1 MELTQEKNTQLFEAL
16 ATATPLSDVLSLIIE
31 LTEASQ
37 KGMIS
42 SILLLD
48 NKSKTLKAGAA
59 PNLPNEYNNAV
70 DGLEIGLGICSC
82 GESAYTGK
90 TVIVEDI
97 NSHPNW
103 SNKDKIEL
111 AKRAGLKACWSE
123 PIFSSEKEII
133 GTLAMYYKEIKTPTK
148 KDYKALKIAAHMA
161 GVAIEKRNNE
171 EKIKKSEEKFK
182 TLFNALNDAVIL
194 MHDGKFIDCNDKTL
208 ETFKCERKDIVGK
221 SPKEFSPEK
230 QFNGVTSITEI
241 EEKIKLVIEGK
252 PQIFYSKRPTKS
264 GSLFD
269 AEINL
274 SAFNMQGKTY
284 ILGIIRDITDRLKY
298 EKSILESE
306 KKYRQLT
313 DVALDGL
320 VVVNKEN
327 KIVLFNPAAER
338 MFNCTESYVKN
349 NDISKLLVNKK
360 HTTLSNTLAQYQ
372 KGELIY
378 GIKPDGSEFP
388 VETSFVE
395 IEIDNEIYF
404 SSFIRNV
411 TQEKQNEIKVVNALL
426 EGQENERK
434 RLSKDLHDGLGQRL
448 AAINMNL
455 SAMRALA
462 NKNDAYDRIV
472 DITKD
477 TIEEY
482 RSVAHALTPT
492 SLKDN
497 NISEALNVMISTLN
511 NSGNV
516 NFIFIDN
523 EQDINFSETVK
534 IELFRITQE
543 LINNAIK
550 YSEADT
556 VTIKFRV
563 KDDVFCLS
571 VADNGIGFDTKSISK
586 KGSGIGIGNV
596 YARANFIN
604 GKFSLES
611 NIGKGTIGEL
621 KIKITN

>member
-1 MELTQEKNTQLFEAL
+1 MEQTQVRNTELFEAL
-16 ATATPLSDVLSLIIE
+16 ATATPLKEVLSLIIK
-31 LTEASQ
+31 LTEASH

-59 PNLPNEYNNAV
+59 PSLPDDYNEAV
-70 DGLEIGLGICSC
+70 NGLDIGLGICSC
-82 GESAYTGK
+82 GESAFTGK

-103 SNKDKIEL
+103 ANEDKIAL
-111 AKRAGLKACWSE
+111 AKKAGLKACWSE
-123 PIFSSEKEII
+123 PIFSSKKEII
-133 GTLAMYYKEIKTPTK
+133 GTLAMYYKEVKKPTK
-148 KDYKALKIAAHMA
+148 EDFKALKNAAHMA
-161 GVAIEKRNNE
+161 GIAIEKRNNE

-194 MHDGKFIDCNDKTL
+194 MYDGKFIDCNDKTL
-208 ETFKCERKDIVGK
+208 ETFKCDRKDIIGK
-221 SPKEFSPEK
+221 TPGNFTHETRINRKKSL
-230 QFNGVTSITEI
+230 TEI
-241 EEKIKLVIEGK
+241 QEKIKLATQGK
-252 PQIFYSKRPTKS
+252 SQVFYSKRSTKD
-264 GSLFD
+264 GNLFD

-274 SAFNMQGKTY
+274 SSFNMQGKTF
-284 ILGIIRDITDRLKY
+284 ILGIIRDITNRLKY

-313 DVALDGL
+313 NAALDGL
-320 VVVNKEN
+320 VVINKDH
-327 KIVLFNPAAER
+327 KIELFNPAAEK
-338 MFNCTESYVKN
+338 MFDCKESSIIGKDVSQLLINKQN
-349 NDISKLLVNKK
+349 TNFFND
-360 HTTLSNTLAQYQ
+360 LAKYQ

-395 IEIDNEIYF
+395 IKIDNEIYF

-411 TQEKQNEIKVVNALL
+411 SQEKQNEIKVVNALL

-472 DITKD
+472 DITKE

-482 RSVAHALTPT
+482 RSVAHALTPP
-492 SLKDN
+492 SLKEN
-497 NISEALNVMISTLN
+497 SLSEALNVMISTLH
-511 NSGNV
+511 NSSKI
-516 NFIFIDN
+516 NFIFIDTDHDLN
-523 EQDINFSETVK
+523 LSDTVK

-543 LINNAIK
+543 LINNALK
-550 YSEADT
+550 YSKADT
-556 VTIKFRV
+556 IIIKF
-563 KDDVFCLS
+563 KFEDDIFSLS
-571 VADNGIGFDTKSISK
+571 VKDNGIGFDTKSISK

-604 GKFSLES
+604 GKFSLKS
-611 NIGKGTIGEL
+611 SIGQGTTGQV
-621 KIKITN
+621 KIKKTC

>member
-1 MELTQEKNTQLFEAL
+1 MEQTQVKNTELFEAL
-16 ATATPLSDVLSLIIE
+16 ATATPLSEVLSLIIK

-59 PNLPNEYNNAV
+59 PSLPDDYNKAV
-70 DGLEIGLGICSC
+70 NGLDIGLGICSC
-82 GESAYTGK
+82 GESAFTGK

-103 SNKDKIEL
+103 ANEDKIAL
-111 AKRAGLKACWSE
+111 AKKAGLKACWSE
-123 PIFSSEKEII
+123 PIFSSSREII
-133 GTLAMYYKEIKTPTK
+133 GTLAMYYKEIKSPTK
-148 KDYKALKIAAHMA
+148 EDFKALKNTAHMA

-194 MHDGKFIDCNDKTL
+194 MYDGKFIDCNDKTL

-221 SPKEFSPEK
+221 SPNEFSPEK
-230 QFNGVTSITEI
+230 QLNGVKSITEI
-241 EEKIKLVIEGK
+241 QEKIKLVIDGK
-252 PQIFYSKRPTKS
+252 PQIFYSKRATKL
-264 GSLFD
+264 GTLFD

-274 SAFNMQGKTY
+274 SSFNMQGKTY

-313 DVALDGL
+313 NAALDGL
-320 VVVNKEN
+320 IVINKKHE
-327 KIVLFNPAAER
+327 IVLFNPAAEK
-338 MFNCTESYVKN
+338 MFDCKESSIIGKDV
-349 NDISKLLVNKK
+349 SSLLTNKK
-360 HTTLSNTLAQYQ
+360 NTNSFNDLEQYQ
-372 KGELIY
+372 KGEVIY

-395 IEIDNEIYF
+395 IKIDNEIYF

-411 TQEKQNEIKVVNALL
+411 SQEKQNEIKVVNALL

-472 DITKD
+472 DITKE

-482 RSVAHALTPT
+482 RSVAHALTPP
-492 SLKDN
+492 SLKEN
-497 NISEALNVMISTLN
+497 SLSEALNVMISTLH
-511 NSGNV
+511 NSSKI
-516 NFIFIDN
+516 NFIFIDTDHDLN
-523 EQDINFSETVK
+523 LSDTVK

-543 LINNAIK
+543 LLNNALK
-550 YSEADT
+550 YSKADT
-556 VTIKFRV
+556 IIIKFKFEDDIFSLTV
-563 KDDVFCLS
+563 K
-571 VADNGIGFDTKSISK
+571 DNGIGFDTKSISK
-586 KGSGIGIGNV
+586 KGSGIGIGNI

-604 GKFSLES
+604 GKFSLKS
-611 NIGKGTIGEL
+611 SIGEGTTGQV
-621 KIKITN
+621 KIKKTC

>member
-1 MELTQEKNTQLFEAL
+1 MEQTQVKNTELFEAL
-16 ATATPLSDVLSLIIE
+16 ATATPLSEVLSLIIK

-59 PNLPNEYNNAV
+59 PSLPDDYNKAV
-70 DGLEIGLGICSC
+70 NGLDIGLGICSC
-82 GESAYTGK
+82 GESAFTGK
-90 TVIVEDI
+90 TVIVADI

-103 SNKDKIEL
+103 ANEDKIAL
-111 AKRAGLKACWSE
+111 AKKAGLKACWSE
-123 PIFSSEKEII
+123 PIFSSSREII
-133 GTLAMYYKEIKTPTK
+133 GTLAMYYKEIKSPTK
-148 KDYKALKIAAHMA
+148 EDFKALKNAAHMA

-171 EKIKKSEEKFK
+171 DKIKKSEEKFK

-194 MHDGKFIDCNDKTL
+194 MYDGKFIDCNDKTL

-221 SPKEFSPEK
+221 SPNEFSPEK
-230 QFNGVTSITEI
+230 QSNGVKSITEI
-241 EEKIKLVIEGK
+241 QEKIKLVIDGK
-252 PQIFYSKRPTKS
+252 PQIFYSKRATKL
-264 GSLFD
+264 GTLFD

-274 SAFNMQGKTY
+274 SSFNMQGKTY

-313 DVALDGL
+313 NAALDGL
-320 VVVNKEN
+320 VVINKKNE
-327 KIVLFNPAAER
+327 IVLFNPAAEK
-338 MFNCTESYVKN
+338 MFDCKESSIIGKDVSN
-349 NDISKLLVNKK
+349 LLINKK
-360 HTTLSNTLAQYQ
+360 NTNSFNDLAQYQ
-372 KGELIY
+372 KGEVIY

-395 IEIDNEIYF
+395 IKIDNEIYF

-411 TQEKQNEIKVVNALL
+411 SQEKQNEIKVVNALL

-472 DITKD
+472 DITKE

-482 RSVAHALTPT
+482 RSIAHALTPP
-492 SLKDN
+492 SLKEN
-497 NISEALNVMISTLN
+497 SLSEALNVMISTLH
-511 NSGNV
+511 NSSKI
-516 NFIFIDN
+516 NFIFIDTDHDLN
-523 EQDINFSETVK
+523 LSDTVK

-543 LINNAIK
+543 LINNALK
-550 YSEADT
+550 YSKADT
-556 VTIKFRV
+556 IIIKF
-563 KDDVFCLS
+563 KFEDDIFSLS
-571 VADNGIGFDTKSISK
+571 VKDNGIGFDTKSISK

-604 GKFSLES
+604 GKFSLKS
-611 NIGKGTIGEL
+611 SIGQGTTGQV
-621 KIKITN
+621 KIKKTC